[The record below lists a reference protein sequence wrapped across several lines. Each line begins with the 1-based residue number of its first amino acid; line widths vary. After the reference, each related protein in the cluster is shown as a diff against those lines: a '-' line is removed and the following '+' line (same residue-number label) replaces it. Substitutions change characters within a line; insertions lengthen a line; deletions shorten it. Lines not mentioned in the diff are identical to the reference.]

1 MRVTLLLLLHHTLLG
16 LVHLEKASFI
26 YFQGLV
32 CSGLPTGHAALKCRV
47 RLAVIEG
54 WTHDARTVRIL
65 QINIPHHIM
74 LTFSPLVVRIS
85 FFTFFLGGLLLQS
98 NRLFFHPF
106 YVIVICGAHHF
117 SHLFL
122 FSGKLCLIFVLGPL
136 LVVPWRWAG

>member
-1 MRVTLLLLLHHTLLG
+1 MRVTLLLLLLHHTLLG

-32 CSGLPTGHAALKCRV
+32 CSGLPTRHAALKCRV

-74 LTFSPLVVRIS
+74 LTFSPLVVRIILI
-85 FFTFFLGGLLLQS
+85 FFLGGLLLQS

-117 SHLFL
+117 NHIFL
-122 FSGKLCLIFVLGPL
+122 FSGKLLICVLGPL